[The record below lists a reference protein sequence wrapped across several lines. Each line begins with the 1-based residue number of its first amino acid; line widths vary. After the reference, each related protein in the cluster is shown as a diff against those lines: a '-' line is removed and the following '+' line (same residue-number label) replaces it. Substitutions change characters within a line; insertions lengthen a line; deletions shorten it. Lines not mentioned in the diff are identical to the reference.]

1 MAYESIAK
9 ATIRQNLFETM
20 FQVLNA
26 NKLSGWTVLAAF
38 PEQNPAFPCLVLNPA
53 TISLRALDISKS
65 KFRWEASILVDVY
78 SLTSQGKDKNDQGMD
93 NVMDTI
99 RTNLTDNDNLL
110 QYNITL
116 AREAPFVDEGASQIS
131 INNTGLN
138 INSITIN
145 FVVRL

>member
-1 MAYESIAK
+1 MLPKRCFLQGFLEMSIPKTEARIAK
-9 ATIRQNLFETM
+9 I
-20 FQVLNA
+20 
-26 NKLSGWTVLAAF
+26 
-38 PEQNPAFPCLVLNPA
+38 